1 MTENK
6 LQHLKDLPTPP
17 PRDAARERALAAA
30 MAAFDAAPATEAK
43 PAARAPSPL
52 VGEGWGG
59 GDAAAVSNDPTVGLP
74 PTPGPS
80 PRVGGEITAEKIS
93 TTTPKDADG
102 SGGPTLT
109 NIPVVRRRPMHPT
122 RFHYGLAASVAALVV
137 AAPIGMQMMR
147 QNERIFHK
155 VPPTT
160 MTLPADQ
167 PNAPV
172 VQAPATPATVA
183 PARRTNELAKTEAKP
198 AEPQPNVAGK
208 AKPDADK
215 QTASRGLLPD
225 AQHRIAE
232 LDAATARKGDR
243 KTEATV
249 ATPQGTLKMDSGR
262 AQEPV
267 ASASP
272 SVTVAAAPPPV
283 ALAPAKPSSADH
295 VEMSRS
301 DKSQVPMKEIWVG
314 QVSGGQAPGAAPTA
328 PPVALAPAKPTLAAP
343 QADAASRFRF
353 NGDVMIAD
361 GSAQPLGGVA
371 PYVSVKPVA
380 PGEIRAAMQH
390 QPRIEPA
397 PMQVEENRD
406 QFQTTADNPVKQV
419 AAEPVSTFSIDVD
432 TASYSFARRA
442 LNSGRLPQKDAVRVE
457 EMINYFPYDYTR
469 PETAEVP
476 FQPNVSVFPAPWNSA
491 HKLVHIGLKGYE
503 LKSAERPRA
512 NIVLLIDTSGSM
524 SPEDRLPLLKNA
536 FRMLV
541 DELKPDDTVSIV
553 TYAGDTRVALNPT
566 QVSDKGRIL
575 AAIDSLRA
583 GGGTYGEGGV
593 KKAYELAEAS
603 FQRHG
608 VNRIVLGTDGDFNI
622 GISNRD
628 ELKGYIER
636 KRDKGI
642 FLSIVGV
649 GHGNYNDALMQALAQ
664 NGNGTAAYVDTLNE
678 ARKVLVDE
686 ASSTLFPIAKDVK
699 IQVEFNPAVVS
710 EYRLIGYETR
720 MLKREDFNNDKVDA
734 GDVGSGHTVTAIYE
748 VTPVGAQPAVDA
760 LRYGAAAANKA
771 EGDGKRA
778 DASGEI
784 GFLKLRYKLPK
795 EDASKLLTL
804 AIGPQQTKASI
815 TEAPTEARF
824 ATAVA
829 AFGQLLRG
837 SPYLG
842 SFGYDDVASLA
853 QGARGEDRFGYRAEF
868 LNLVRLAKSARK

>member
-1 MTENK
+1 MTELK

-30 MAAFDAAPATEAK
+30 MAAFDAAPVAAPHPDPLPVKDGERESAT
-43 PAARAPSPL
+43 
-52 VGEGWGG
+52 
-59 GDAAAVSNDPTVGLP
+59 
-74 PTPGPS
+74 
-80 PRVGGEITAEKIS
+80 EKIS

-109 NIPVVRRRPMHPT
+109 NIPVVRRRPMHRT

-137 AAPIGMQMMR
+137 AAPLGMQMMR

-172 VQAPATPATVA
+172 VQAPSTPATVA

-232 LDAATARKGDR
+232 LDAATARKDNR
-243 KTEATV
+243 KTEAAV
-249 ATPQGTLKMDSGR
+249 ATPQGTLKTDSGR

-267 ASASP
+267 AAAAP
-272 SVTVAAAPPPV
+272 SVTVAAAPPPAV
-283 ALAPAKPSSADH
+283 KPSSADH

-314 QVSGGQAPGAAPTA
+314 QVSGGPAPEAAPTA

-380 PGEIRAAMQH
+380 PGEGRLAMQQ

-406 QFQTTADNPVKQV
+406 QFQAAADNPVKQV
-419 AAEPVSTFSIDVD
+419 AQEPVSTFSIDVD

-442 LNSGRLPQKDAVRVE
+442 LNSGGLPQKDAVRVE

-476 FQPNVSVFPAPWNSA
+476 FQPNVTVFPAPWNSA

-503 LKSAERPRA
+503 IKSPERPRA

-664 NGNGTAAYVDTLNE
+664 NGNGTAAYVDSLNE

-778 DASGEI
+778 DATGEI

-815 TEAPTEARF
+815 TEAPTETRF

-853 QGARGEDRFGYRAEF
+853 QGARGDDRYGYRAEF